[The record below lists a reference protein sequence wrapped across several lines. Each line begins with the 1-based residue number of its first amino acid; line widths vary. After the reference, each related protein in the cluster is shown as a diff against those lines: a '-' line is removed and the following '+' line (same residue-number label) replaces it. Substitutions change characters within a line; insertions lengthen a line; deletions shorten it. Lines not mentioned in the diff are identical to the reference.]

1 MSDAQVGAD
10 ATSFIL
16 PPAVAGRVWEYLS
29 AIRKAP
35 PSEKL
40 DTWTRTAQLI
50 AGLTGQEFPTREAA
64 DRMWATAETDE
75 VLSAYDT
82 NILQAKLA
90 EGFGDPIFPEE
101 RDQFIVLRDHGKSRA
116 RQRRRIIRAT
126 PYIWREPSE
135 IPPRQWLYGRSYI
148 RRIVTATVAP
158 GGLGKSS
165 LAIAESLALV
175 TGRNLLGV
183 TPCERVNV
191 WYWNGEDP
199 REEIARR
206 IAALCQYF
214 NIGRS
219 ELEGRLFVDSGHDLP
234 IKIAEMNGARFAVA
248 EDVVNEISDALQ
260 ANKITPN

>member
-1 MSDAQVGAD
+1 M
-10 ATSFIL
+10 
-16 PPAVAGRVWEYLS
+16 
-29 AIRKAP
+29 
-35 PSEKL
+35 
-40 DTWTRTAQLI
+40 
-50 AGLTGQEFPTREAA
+50 
-64 DRMWATAETDE
+64 
-75 VLSAYDT
+75 
-82 NILQAKLA
+82 
-90 EGFGDPIFPEE
+90 
-101 RDQFIVLRDHGKSRA
+101 
-116 RQRRRIIRAT
+116 
-126 PYIWREPSE
+126 
-135 IPPRQWLYGRSYI
+135 
-148 RRIVTATVAP
+148 
-158 GGLGKSS
+158 
-165 LAIAESLALV
+165 

-234 IKIAEMNGARFAVA
+234 IKIAEMNGDRFAVA